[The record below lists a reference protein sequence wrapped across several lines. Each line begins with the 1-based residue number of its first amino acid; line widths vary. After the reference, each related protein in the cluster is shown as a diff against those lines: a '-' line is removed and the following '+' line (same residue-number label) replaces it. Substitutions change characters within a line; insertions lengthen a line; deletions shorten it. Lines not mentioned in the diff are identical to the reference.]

1 MEVQDKSVIQPV
13 LRAVESLQAVTQGLD
28 TLYEVVDQFCA
39 VWIGKT
45 REQMLFEGDMIL
57 YLTHELL
64 GEYLH
69 LEENNKRVAF
79 WMLTLNRCC
88 TNFDVDLRPKRREL
102 EKLIENSD
110 LGLDGTLLEPIFS
123 QIRDYQQIHNHSQA
137 EELGESDALGSFLQ
151 WVGAYCSY
159 IYPTIIRDR
168 NKVTKTVISAISFLI
183 SEYIKLRS
191 NASRMA
197 ALLLGIKEACVY
209 GSSVQAGG
217 EFRPCAPT
225 ESIPAGQDEQYVEA
239 LLQRLRQ
246 EG

>member
-1 MEVQDKSVIQPV
+1 MELQDSSVIQPV
-13 LRAVESLQAVTQGLD
+13 LHAVESLQSSTEGLS

-39 VWIGKT
+39 VWIGKQ
-45 REQMLFEGDMIL
+45 REQMLFEGDTVL
-57 YLTHELL
+57 YLIHELL

-88 TNFDVDLRPKRREL
+88 TNFEADLEPKRGEL
-102 EKLIENSD
+102 EKLLSDSD
-110 LGLDGTLLEPIFS
+110 LGLDATLLAPIFS
-123 QIRDYQQIHNHSQA
+123 QIREYEQIHSRSLS
-137 EELGESDALGSFLQ
+137 EELGESDAMGSFLQ

-159 IYPTIIRDR
+159 IYPSIIRDK

-191 NASRMA
+191 NVSRMA

-209 GSSVQAGG
+209 GASVRAGG
-217 EFRPCAPT
+217 EFQPCAPT
-225 ESIPAGQDEQYVEA
+225 GSVPAGQDEQYVEE
-239 LLQRLRQ
+239 LLQRLR
-246 EG
+246 EK

>member
-1 MEVQDKSVIQPV
+1 MELHDKSVIQPV
-13 LRAVESLQAVTQGLD
+13 LRAVESLQSSSQGMD
-28 TLYEVVDQFCA
+28 ALYEVVDQFCA
-39 VWIGKT
+39 VWIGKR
-45 REQMLFEGDMIL
+45 REQMLFEGDAIL

-69 LEENNKRVAF
+69 LEQNDKRVAF
-79 WMLTLNRCC
+79 WMLILNRCC
-88 TNFDVDLRPKRREL
+88 TNFETDLRVKRRNL
-102 EKLIENSD
+102 EKLIDSSD

-123 QIRDYQQIHNHSQA
+123 QIRDYQQIHNRSQA

-191 NASRMA
+191 NVSRMA

-209 GSSVQAGG
+209 GTSIRTGG
-217 EFRPCAPT
+217 EFQPCTPT
-225 ESIPAGQDEQYVEA
+225 ESVPAGQDEQYVEA
-239 LLQRLRQ
+239 LLQRLR
-246 EG
+246 EK

>member
-1 MEVQDKSVIQPV
+1 MELHDKSVIQPV
-13 LRAVESLQAVTQGLD
+13 LHAVESLQSSSQGMEA
-28 TLYEVVDQFCA
+28 LYEVVDQFCA
-39 VWIGKT
+39 VWIGKR
-45 REQMLFEGDMIL
+45 REQMFFEGDAIL

-69 LEENNKRVAF
+69 LEQNDKRVAF
-79 WMLTLNRCC
+79 WMLILNRCC
-88 TNFDVDLRPKRREL
+88 TNFETDLRVKRREL
-102 EKLIENSD
+102 EKLIDSSD

-123 QIRDYQQIHNHSQA
+123 QIREYERIHNRSLA
-137 EELGESDALGSFLQ
+137 GELSESDALGNFLQ

-168 NKVTKTVISAISFLI
+168 NKITRTGISAISFLI
-183 SEYIKLRS
+183 GEYIKLRS
-191 NASRMA
+191 NVSRMA

-209 GSSVQAGG
+209 GTSTRND
-217 EFRPCAPT
+217 EEIRPFAPA

-239 LLQRLRQ
+239 LLQRLRE